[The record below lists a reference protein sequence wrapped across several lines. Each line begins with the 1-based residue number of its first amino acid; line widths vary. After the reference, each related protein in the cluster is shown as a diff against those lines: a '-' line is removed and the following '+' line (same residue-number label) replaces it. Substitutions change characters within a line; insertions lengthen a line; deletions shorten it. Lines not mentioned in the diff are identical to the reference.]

1 MFQEMLQGGGS
12 VENFVQSGTT
22 PISTESFQ
30 KITTPFKPNKVLINI
45 YKSSTYGATFII
57 DRDSS
62 DNSLASGTYKEGS
75 TSGIIQ
81 NISYNKY
88 FRFLDDG
95 FEFSGDH
102 SGATEYGVAWD
113 YVAIT

>member
-1 MFQEMLQGGGS
+1 MFQKMLQGGS
-12 VENFVQSGTT
+12 AENFVQSGTT

-30 KITTPFKPNKVLINI
+30 KITTLFKPNKVLINI

-57 DRDSS
+57 DRNSS
-62 DNSLASGTYKEGS
+62 NEALASGTYKEGS
-75 TSGIIQ
+75 SSGVIQ
-81 NISYNKY
+81 NITYNQY

-95 FEFSGDH
+95 FEFSGGH

-113 YVAIT
+113 YVAIS

>member
-1 MFQEMLQGGGS
+1 MFQKMLQGGS
-12 VENFVQSGTT
+12 AENFVQSGTT

-57 DRDSS
+57 DRNSS
-62 DNSLASGTYKEGS
+62 NEALVSGTYREGS
-75 TSGIIQ
+75 SSGVIQ
-81 NISYNKY
+81 NIVYNKY
-88 FRFLDDG
+88 FIFLEDG
-95 FEFSGDH
+95 FEFSGNH

-113 YVAIT
+113 YVAIA